1 MNCPRHPGKREIAS
15 CKECRSGFCIECVR
29 ETDQTTLCPDCLRR
43 RRRDMER
50 EYGGGAGAREWP
62 SAEGRRMA
70 SSPGPVSAAAAEEEA
85 GKGEG
90 TGGLAGPAARVPGP
104 GSPET
109 ATTAAGGIAAGRAVP
124 KPGRRAGGEHPS
136 PTPPASTAGPGIMA
150 RVTGLK
156 GSRRRGADTE
166 GARASEGGAV
176 SGADEFLAQGPDE
189 DFSLLQGRGAAAG
202 PGRRRGRKVAREG
215 KPQTGYDISDGGD
228 TGPVAAATALPG
240 GKSAP
245 TASAAGGLEGKRS
258 AAAPK
263 PSRRKRERKL
273 PVRGG
278 EGELYPEDA
287 LLHDVVSTLLMPE
300 GADAGMPPASAAALE
315 EAPPARRPA
324 VKAART
330 AGRRRERAAREKRAG
345 RWSFLA
351 QPRSS
356 DYTLIA
362 LSWWRA
368 ALFIAGVLLGGAA
381 LWAAVNAYLIPRD
394 TEYGAVAIVIG
405 VLVGLAFWWKAGR
418 KHGTKLAVQASLVT
432 FFALFLGE
440 FLHWFLI
447 IVKHKAFRTIFF
459 DLVSFRFIWENGAE
473 IMRNVVEAMFPTGF
487 LLLLILP
494 TLAAFIIAFG
504 MPPIPEVF
512 AQFWRALR
520 GEGTEEEGARH
531 GLEG

>member
-1 MNCPRHPGKREIAS
+1 
-15 CKECRSGFCIECVR
+15 
-29 ETDQTTLCPDCLRR
+29 
-43 RRRDMER
+43 
-50 EYGGGAGAREWP
+50 
-62 SAEGRRMA
+62 
-70 SSPGPVSAAAAEEEA
+70 
-85 GKGEG
+85 
-90 TGGLAGPAARVPGP
+90 
-104 GSPET
+104 
-109 ATTAAGGIAAGRAVP
+109 
-124 KPGRRAGGEHPS
+124 
-136 PTPPASTAGPGIMA
+136 MA
-150 RVTGLK
+150 RVSGLK
-156 GSRRRGADTE
+156 GSRGRGADT
-166 GARASEGGAV
+166 GGALASAGGAL
-176 SGADEFLAQGPDE
+176 SGADDFLAQGPDE
-189 DFSLLQGRGAAAG
+189 DFSLLQGRREAAG
-202 PGRRRGRKVAREG
+202 PGRRRGRKGTRKG
-215 KPQTGYDISDGGD
+215 TPQAGYDIPDRGEA
-228 TGPVAAATALPG
+228 GPEVGTTALPG
-240 GKSAP
+240 GEAAP
-245 TASAAGGLEGKRS
+245 PAAAAGGLEAKRS
-258 AAAPK
+258 AAATK
-263 PSRRKRERKL
+263 ASRGKRERRSQA
-273 PVRGG
+273 RGG
-278 EGELYPEDA
+278 EEELSPEDA

-300 GADAGMPPASAAALE
+300 GADTGTPPAAAASLE

-330 AGRRRERAAREKRAG
+330 ARRRRERAAKEERAG

-381 LWAAVNAYLIPRD
+381 LWAVVNAYLIPRD

-418 KHGTKLAVQASLVT
+418 KHSTKLAVQASLVT

-512 AQFWRALR
+512 VQFWRALR
-520 GEGTEEEGARH
+520 GEGAEEEGARH